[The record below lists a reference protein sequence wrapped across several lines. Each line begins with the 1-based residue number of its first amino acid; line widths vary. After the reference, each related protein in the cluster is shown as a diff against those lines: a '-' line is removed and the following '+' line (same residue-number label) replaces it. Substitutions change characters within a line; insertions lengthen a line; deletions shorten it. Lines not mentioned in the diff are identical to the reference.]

1 MEETQP
7 RERFDK
13 KTKKKTKQ
21 EATFDKSQMNWTDT
35 ETSGLDGHTVK
46 KQQQQEED
54 LHRTLFFSCCI
65 DEEHSI
71 IWRSEV
77 RGQERTELK
86 SRHSVSGQRSNAE
99 VMMMM
104 KSWLIVSF
112 RLQTFWGHI
121 HGCQIFP
128 FLSLK
133 TSFSVNVIFSWTHI
147 PTWRRH

>member
-7 RERFDK
+7 REKLRQKD
-13 KTKKKTKQ
+13 KKTKQ

-35 ETSGLDGHTVK
+35 ETSGLDGHTGK

-104 KSWLIVSF
+104 KSWHPV
-112 RLQTFWGHI
+112 LQTSNLLRTYSWLSDLMT
-121 HGCQIFP
+121 

-133 TSFSVNVIFSWTHI
+133 TAFSVNVIFSWTHI